1 MATKNVD
8 LSKLVTREGG
18 RSRRKTEYDVSRI
31 NKMLDIIETNKAR
44 ITYQVFHYMAVQEGL
59 IAENRA
65 LPAVF
70 QILKEVPKSWL
81 VCDKRGRYSNM
92 AKTKLHEAPEG
103 IENWPFIPADKAEET
118 YEKLSDAIGPRE
130 EPEENGEEGEDD
142 TAETEDETAEAEEEA
157 EEVEEQ
163 PTPKSA
169 THRKPPAGRK
179 KVAGANR

>member
-18 RSRRKTEYDVSRI
+18 RSRRKTEYNVTRI
-31 NKMLDIIETNKAR
+31 NKMLDIIESNKAR

-70 QILKEVPKSWL
+70 QILKDVPKSWL

-92 AKTKLHEAPEG
+92 AKTKLNEAPEG

-118 YEKLSDAIGPRE
+118 YDMLSNAIGPRE
-130 EPEENGEEGEDD
+130 ESEETDEE
-142 TAETEDETAEAEEEA
+142 AEAEAEEEEEEA
-157 EEVEEQ
+157 AEEEVEEE
-163 PTPKSA
+163 PAPKSA
-169 THRKPPAGRK
+169 THRKPVAGRK
-179 KVAGANR
+179 KVAGTNR